1 MDSALV
7 EQCLARFVRH
17 ADLARLA
24 LAGSLAMHAQLHG
37 LPSRRGKADDID
49 FVAPGPESVRPSMTT
64 DFLVSHYHL
73 PVPGCPKFLIQL
85 VDPSAKLRL
94 DVFPD
99 TYGVLPRAVTA
110 RVAGVEL
117 LVLRLEDIL
126 EHKLAILANSSEE
139 HPADP
144 KHLRDAELIGQ
155 VCGRTVPAIAP
166 SRLASAVYSRDT
178 ARECTRCD
186 ASRSAAFP
194 LAPKQEIMDSLGY
207 V

>member
-17 ADLARLA
+17 ADLARVA

-37 LPSRRGKADDID
+37 LTSWRGEADDID
-49 FVAPGPESVRPSMTT
+49 FVASGPESIRPSVTG

-73 PVPGCPKFLIQL
+73 PAVGYRKFLIQL
-85 VDPSAKLRL
+85 VDPSTRLRL

-99 TYGVLPRAVTA
+99 TNSVLPRAVTA

-117 LVLRLEDIL
+117 LVLRLQDIL
-126 EHKLAILANSSEE
+126 EHKLAILARASEE

-144 KHLRDAELIGQ
+144 KHLQDAELIGQ
-155 VCGRTVPAIAP
+155 MSARTVPTIVP
-166 SRLASAVYSRDT
+166 SRLAPAVYSQDRG
-178 ARECTRCD
+178 RECTRCD
-186 ASRSAAFP
+186 ASRSAAFA
-194 LAPKQEIMDSLGY
+194 LAPKHDIMDILGY

>member
-1 MDSALV
+1 
-7 EQCLARFVRH
+7 
-17 ADLARLA
+17 
-24 LAGSLAMHAQLHG
+24 MHAQLGG
-37 LPSRRGKADDID
+37 LPSRRGKVDDID
-49 FVAPGPESVRPSMTT
+49 FVALGPDSIRPSVTS

-73 PVPGCPKFLIQL
+73 PAPGYPKFLIQL

-99 TYGVLPRAVTA
+99 TYAVLPRAVTV
-110 RVAGVEL
+110 RVAGVDL

-126 EHKLAILANSSEE
+126 DHKLAILANSSED

-144 KHLRDAELIGQ
+144 KHLQDAELIAGM
-155 VCGRTVPAIAP
+155 CGRTVPAIDP
-166 SRLASAVYSRDT
+166 SRLASAVYSRDS
-178 ARECTRCD
+178 ARECTRCN

-194 LAPKQEIMDSLGY
+194 LAPKQDIMDILGY